1 MEPTPTQRLATL
13 KLERDVVEWAVERR
27 AADPQPSFRTIAT
40 ELRQM
45 TGVDVTD
52 ETVRLWCAKAQY
64 AACPLCPNVTW
75 HNSDPCPY
83 EAAS

>member
-27 AADPQPSFRTIAT
+27 NADPQPSYRTIAT
-40 ELRQM
+40 DLRTL

-52 ETVRLWCAKAQY
+52 ETVRLWCASYSEQ
-64 AACPLCPNVTW
+64 
-75 HNSDPCPY
+75 
-83 EAAS
+83 AAS